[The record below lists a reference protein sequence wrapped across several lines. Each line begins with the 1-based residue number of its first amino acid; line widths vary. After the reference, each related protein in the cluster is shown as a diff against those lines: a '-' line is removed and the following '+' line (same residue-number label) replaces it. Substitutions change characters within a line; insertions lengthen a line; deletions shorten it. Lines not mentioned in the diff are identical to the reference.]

1 MKPPRESF
9 AMLHQPDSAN
19 ILQHLKALVGER
31 NPFTTPEPLEQA
43 GGYIAHQFQSMGL
56 VVSREEV
63 PFEGITS
70 HNIFGLKEGT
80 DASAGTFILGAHY
93 DSVQGT
99 PGADDNASAVAA
111 LLEVARCLEGTFVKG
126 SILFTA
132 FTLEEYGFIGSRQM
146 AARVKESGE
155 LISGMISLEM
165 LGYRTREPGSQSY
178 PPYVDPSKYP
188 DTGDFIAVVGNEPS
202 QNLAL
207 GLAKILKQATP
218 GLGVETL
225 VLPGRADGFVEVR
238 LSDHCPFWEHDF
250 KAAMLTD
257 TAFFRNPHYHQA
269 SDTLDTLD
277 IDFIRDI
284 SAGLVEY
291 LKAPKV

>member
-1 MKPPRESF
+1 MP
-9 AMLHQPDSAN
+9 QPENAS
-19 ILQHLKALVGER
+19 LLKHLEALVGER
-31 NPFTTPEPLEQA
+31 NPFTTPGPLEQA
-43 GGYIAHQFQSMGL
+43 AGYIAHQFQSMDL
-56 VVSREEV
+56 AVSREEV

-80 DASAGTFILGAHY
+80 DPSAGTFILGAHY
-93 DSVQGT
+93 DSVQGS

-111 LLEVARCLEGTFVKG
+111 LLEVARCLEGVSVKG

-132 FTLEEYGFIGSRQM
+132 FTLEEYGFIGSHQM
-146 AARVKESGE
+146 AARIKESCQPV
-155 LISGMISLEM
+155 SGMVSLEM
-165 LGYRTREPGSQSY
+165 LGYRTREPGSQTY
-178 PPYVDPSKYP
+178 PPYVDPSQYP

-202 QNLAL
+202 QTLAL
-207 GLAKILKQATP
+207 GLANALKQTTP
-218 GLGVETL
+218 ELAVEKL
-225 VLPGRADGFVEVR
+225 VLPGRADEFEEVR

-269 SDTLDTLD
+269 TDTLETLD

-284 SAGLVEY
+284 CAGLVAY
-291 LKAPKV
+291 LHDPVT

>member
-1 MKPPRESF
+1 MP
-9 AMLHQPDSAN
+9 HQPDSAN
-19 ILQHLKALVGER
+19 ILKHLEALVGER
-31 NPFTTPEPLEQA
+31 NPFTTPDALEQA
-43 GGYIAHQFQSMGL
+43 AGYIAHQFQSLGL
-56 VVSREEV
+56 TVSREEV
-63 PFEGITS
+63 HFEGTIS
-70 HNIFGLKEGT
+70 HNIFGLKEGM

-111 LLEVARCLEGTFVKG
+111 LLEVARCLEDVSAKG

-132 FTLEEYGFIGSRQM
+132 FTLEEYGFIGSHQM

-155 LISGMISLEM
+155 PISGMISLEM
-165 LGYRTREPGSQSY
+165 LGYRTREPGSQTY
-178 PPYVDPSKYP
+178 PPYVDPSQYP

-202 QNLAL
+202 QSLAL
-207 GLAKILKQATP
+207 VLAKTLKQTTP
-218 GLGVETL
+218 ELGVESL
-225 VLPGRADGFVEVR
+225 VLPGRADDFTEVR

-269 SDTLDTLD
+269 TDTLDTLD

-284 SAGLVEY
+284 CTGLTEY
-291 LKAPKV
+291 MVDPIT

>member
-1 MKPPRESF
+1 MP
-9 AMLHQPDSAN
+9 HQPNRAN
-19 ILQHLKALVGER
+19 ILKHLEALVGER
-31 NPFTTPEPLEQA
+31 NPFTTPECLEQA
-43 GGYIAHQFQSMGL
+43 AGYISHEFQSMGL

-80 DASAGTFILGAHY
+80 DPATGTFILGAHF

-111 LLEVARCLEGTFVKG
+111 LLEVARCLEGTPTKG

-132 FTLEEYGFIGSRQM
+132 FTLEEYGFIGSHQM
-146 AARVKESGE
+146 AARIKESGE
-155 LISGMISLEM
+155 AISGMISLEM
-165 LGYRTREPGSQSY
+165 LGYRTLEPGSQTY
-178 PPYVDPSKYP
+178 PPYVDPSQYP

-207 GLAKILKQATP
+207 GLAKTLKQATP
-218 GLGVETL
+218 ELEVESL
-225 VLPGRADGFVEVR
+225 VLPGRADDFTEVR

-269 SDTLDTLD
+269 TDTLETLD

-284 SAGLVEY
+284 CAGLVKY
-291 LKAPKV
+291 MVDPIT

>member
-1 MKPPRESF
+1 MP
-9 AMLHQPDSAN
+9 QPENAN
-19 ILQHLKALVGER
+19 LLKHLKTLVGER

-56 VVSREEV
+56 AVSREEV

-70 HNIFGLKEGT
+70 HNIFGLQEGT
-80 DASAGTFILGAHY
+80 DPSAGTFILGAHY

-111 LLEVARCLEGTFVKG
+111 LLEVARCLEGTSVKG

-132 FTLEEYGFIGSRQM
+132 FTLEEYGFIGSHQM
-146 AARVKESGE
+146 AARIKESGDP
-155 LISGMISLEM
+155 IITGMISLEM
-165 LGYRTREPGSQSY
+165 LGYRTREPGSQTY
-178 PPYVDPSKYP
+178 PPYVDPSQYP

-202 QNLAL
+202 QSLAL
-207 GLAKILKQATP
+207 GLAKALKQTTP
-218 GLGVETL
+218 ELGVETL
-225 VLPGRADGFVEVR
+225 MLPGRADEFVEVR

-269 SDTLDTLD
+269 TDTLETLD
-277 IDFIRDI
+277 IDFIRDTC
-284 SAGLVEY
+284 AGLVAY
-291 LKAPKV
+291 LQNPVT

>member
-1 MKPPRESF
+1 MV
-9 AMLHQPDSAN
+9 QPENAH
-19 ILQHLKALVGER
+19 ILKHLEALVGER
-31 NPFTTPEPLEQA
+31 NPFSTPGPLEQA
-43 GGYIAHQFQSMGL
+43 AGYIAHQFQSMGL
-56 VVSREEV
+56 TVSREEV
-63 PFEGITS
+63 PFEGTTS

-80 DASAGTFILGAHY
+80 DASAGTFIFGAHY

-111 LLEVARCLEGTFVKG
+111 LLEVARCLEGAVVTG

-146 AARVKESGE
+146 AARIKEAGE
-155 LISGMISLEM
+155 PVSGMIALEM
-165 LGYRTREPGSQSY
+165 LGYRTCEPGSQTY
-178 PPYVDPSKYP
+178 PPYVDATRYP

-202 QNLAL
+202 RSLAL
-207 GLAKILKQATP
+207 GLAKTLKQTTP
-218 GLGVETL
+218 ELGVEPL
-225 VLPGRADGFVEVR
+225 VLPGRADDFMEVR
-238 LSDHCPFWEHDF
+238 LSDHCAFWEQDF

-269 SDTLDTLD
+269 TDTLETLD

-284 SAGLVEY
+284 TAGLVEY
-291 LKAPKV
+291 LKAPKI

>member
-1 MKPPRESF
+1 MP
-9 AMLHQPDSAN
+9 QPENAN
-19 ILQHLKALVGER
+19 ILKHLEALVGER
-31 NPFTTPEPLEQA
+31 NPFSTPGPLEQA

-56 VVSREEV
+56 SVSREEV

-70 HNIFGLKEGT
+70 HNIFGLKKGT
-80 DASAGTFILGAHY
+80 DSSAGTFILGAHY

-111 LLEVARCLEGTFVKG
+111 LLEVARCLQETPVKG

-132 FTLEEYGFIGSRQM
+132 FTLEEYGFIGSHQM
-146 AARVKESGE
+146 AARVKESGDP
-155 LISGMISLEM
+155 IITGMISLEM
-165 LGYRTREPGSQSY
+165 LGYRTREPGSQTY
-178 PPYVDPSKYP
+178 PPYINANQYP

-202 QNLAL
+202 RSLAL
-207 GLAKILKQATP
+207 GLAKTLKRATP
-218 GLGVETL
+218 ELGVESL
-225 VLPGRADGFVEVR
+225 VLPGRADDFVEVR
-238 LSDHCPFWEHDF
+238 LSDHCSFWEQDF

-269 SDTLDTLD
+269 TDTLETLD

-284 SAGLVEY
+284 CAGVAAY
-291 LKAPKV
+291 LQDPVA